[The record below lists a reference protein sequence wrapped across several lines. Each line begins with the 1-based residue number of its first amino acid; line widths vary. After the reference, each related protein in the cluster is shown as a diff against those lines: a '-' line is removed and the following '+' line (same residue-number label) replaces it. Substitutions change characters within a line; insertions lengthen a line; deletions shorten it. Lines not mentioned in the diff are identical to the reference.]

1 MAMTIEAVQAIIAR
15 IDFKPSCVDMGW
27 EWAIEEVFNGIGEPR
42 GFIVAVSFQRPDTH
56 TGRVERGWSGPVFLP
71 IDTDET
77 RIVMKCWNCIELVVR
92 HELMESYCY
101 LGERVLNPH
110 KSIEELVYPG
120 VLPARP
126 VYSGN

>member
-1 MAMTIEAVQAIIAR
+1 MIMSLEAVRSIIER

-27 EWAIEEVFNGIGEPR
+27 EWAIEAVFNGLGDAR
-42 GFIVAVSFQRPDTH
+42 GYIVSVSFQRPDTH
-56 TGRVERGWSGPVFLP
+56 TGHMERGWSGPVFLP
-71 IDTDET
+71 LDTDET

-110 KSIEELVYPG
+110 KNIDQLVHPAT
-120 VLPARP
+120 LPIRA
-126 VYSGN
+126 